1 MGRLRAI
8 YSAAFAIVL
17 SLAATGAASAAAVNY
32 GGQTTANVTVFYFNL
47 PANTQLFLRNQV
59 DGAELMAAVPPVSGT
74 GSAVVPFN
82 VLPPGPGQY
91 TVMAR
96 QAGAWV
102 AQSVMFYLF
111 I

>member
-1 MGRLRAI
+1 MRRLRTVCFAALAI
-8 YSAAFAIVL
+8 AL
-17 SLAATGAASAAAVNY
+17 SFAATGNARAQSVNY
-32 GGQTTANVTVFYFNL
+32 GSQTTASVTVFYNNL
-47 PANTQLFLRNQV
+47 PANTQLFLRNEV
-59 DGAELMAAVPPVSGT
+59 NGAEHMTVVPPVGGT

-91 TVMAR
+91 TVLAR
-96 QAGAWV
+96 QAGSWI

>member
-1 MGRLRAI
+1 MRHLRAV
-8 YSAAFAIVL
+8 YFAVFAMVL
-17 SLAATGAASAAAVNY
+17 SLAATGTACAQSVNY
-32 GGQTTANVTVFYFNL
+32 GGQTTASVTVFYNNL

-59 DGAELMAAVPPVSGT
+59 NGVEHMTVVPPVSGT

-82 VLPPGPGQY
+82 VLPPGPAEY
-91 TVMAR
+91 SVLAR

-102 AQSVMFYLF
+102 AQSVVFYLF

>member
-1 MGRLRAI
+1 M
-8 YSAAFAIVL
+8 
-17 SLAATGAASAAAVNY
+17 
-32 GGQTTANVTVFYFNL
+32 TV
-47 PANTQLFLRNQV
+47 
-59 DGAELMAAVPPVSGT
+59 VPPVSGT

-91 TVMAR
+91 TVLAR
-96 QAGAWV
+96 QAGSWV